1 MSERL
6 AKAIAACR
14 GFALP
19 FGVFWALLNAGMF
32 AVVVSRKQAQ
42 LDNWIKMIAVAI
54 LGYVLI
60 LGVIFLNE
68 FFSGKRK

>member
-1 MSERL
+1 MSERF

-19 FGVFWALLNAGMF
+19 FGVFWTLLNAGMF
-32 AVVVSRKQAQ
+32 AIVVSRKQAQ
-42 LDNWIKMIAVAI
+42 FDNWPKMIAVTI